1 MKKLA
6 TGAALAAL
14 LVSPA
19 FAFGP
24 SPSDANPPGALF
36 QSKPDGWNADGSV
49 KNGPA
54 AQGITNS
61 APVRLNTPKA
71 RAHR

>member
-1 MKKLA
+1 MKNL
-6 TGAALAAL
+6 TLGAVLTAL

-36 QSKPDGWNADGSV
+36 QSKPDGWNNDGSV
-49 KNGPA
+49 KNGPT

-71 RAHR
+71 RTHR